1 MRGLRTI
8 LVPLM
13 AAALVAVPST
23 AGAASPPTTGA
34 VRTAVRA
41 TTPVP
46 RLVSVTAASHRGYDR
61 VVWTFQGPL
70 PSRRTVRYVPQLLGD
85 ASGLPIR
92 LAGAATLQVTM
103 SQAVAHTPA
112 GTSTAARRLVV
123 GLPNVIEIAQS
134 GDFEAVVTYGVGLAK
149 AQHYH
154 LFTLTNPSRVVLDVR
169 KDYPQVARTVSF
181 LNLPRYAAGTP
192 PYVRS
197 QLRVVPSGAQA
208 SALLNQLMAGPT
220 NAERARGL
228 RLVRSGSADFTHL
241 SITRTRVARLWL
253 WGGCRSGG
261 STFTIA
267 DLIRPTLKRLA
278 AVDYV
283 KIFDPSGH
291 TERPYGRSDSIPTCL
306 EP

>member
-1 MRGLRTI
+1 MRGLRSALI
-8 LVPLM
+8 PCLAAVLAVLP
-13 AAALVAVPST
+13 AAAA
-23 AGAASPPTTGA
+23 AGSPPTASARPAA
-34 VRTAVRA
+34 VRSVAA
-41 TTPVP
+41 VP

-70 PSRRTVRYVPQLLGD
+70 PARRQVRYVPRLLGD

-123 GLPNVIEIAQS
+123 GLPNVIELAQA

-154 LFTLTNPSRVVLDVR
+154 LFTLTGPSRVVLDVR

-181 LNLPRYAAGTP
+181 LNLPRYVAGTP

-220 NAERARGL
+220 DAERARGL

-283 KIFDPSGH
+283 KIYDPTGH
-291 TERPYGRSDSIPTCL
+291 TEHPYGRSDSIPTCL